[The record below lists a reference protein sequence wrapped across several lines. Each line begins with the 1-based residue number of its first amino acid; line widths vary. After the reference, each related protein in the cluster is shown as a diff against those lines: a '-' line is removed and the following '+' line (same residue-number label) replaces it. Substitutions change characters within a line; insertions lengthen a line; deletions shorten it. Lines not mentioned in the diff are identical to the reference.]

1 MKYYLFF
8 LLFSVISVY
17 SFSQSNPRTSDNRSN
32 THDVDRLD
40 RGATY
45 SLEQKKTKK
54 KKSKYSI
61 SKHLDNKVKEY
72 EKRMQATAKKYAKME
87 KEMKKP
93 QYSDPTYF
101 GHKKKPKK
109 RPPGKKKFCK
119 ECQMVH

>member
-1 MKYYLFF
+1 MKYYLLILFF
-8 LLFSVISVY
+8 SLVAGFSHA
-17 SFSQSNPRTSDNRSN
+17 QSSRKKSN
-32 THDVDRLD
+32 ESKKVQELD

-45 SLEQKKTKK
+45 SIDQKKSKKK

-61 SKHLDNKVKEY
+61 SKQLDQRFKEY
-72 EKRMQATAKKYAKME
+72 EKRMPATDKKYAKME

-93 QYSDPTYF
+93 QYSDPSYF

-109 RPPGKKKFCK
+109 RRPGKKKFCK

>member
-1 MKYYLFF
+1 MRFHLIV
-8 LLFSVISVY
+8 LLILISCSY
-17 SFSQSNPRTSDNRSN
+17 SFAQSANKKSAKERNKKEI
-32 THDVDRLD
+32 D

-45 SLEQKKTKK
+45 EIKTDKVKK

-61 SKHLDNKVKEY
+61 SKGFDKKVEEY
-72 EKRMQATAKKYAKME
+72 EKRMEDNAKKYQKMA

-119 ECQMVH
+119 ECGMNH